1 MQLSVAGMEGFE
13 VGTHWCVAGTQRC
26 LFFAGYGW
34 LVRLRLMTSA
44 ELDGDKSLRPPR
56 IIRIAVEK
64 LFGSLDHDIKL
75 RRQDRVTILH
85 GINGVGKTKLLE
97 LTAALIQV
105 RLDRLTQIPFTRL
118 QLDLDDDTSVEV
130 TQDQNVQA
138 LPVPS
143 RAARIASRLRKI
155 VRHHKL
161 TVRRINTRSGQEL
174 KALSPEDLFNWHET
188 APHHPAL
195 PPWISPLREGVW
207 YDSRDG
213 EVLTREELIDRYE
226 LPSGALQTPTP
237 FQKAFREVV
246 PCTRAHLIE
255 TQRLLRQSRTRRPD
269 EEDSSAMV
277 MTVREIAEE
286 LRRKISEVQNEF
298 FRKDQELARTL
309 TERVLSATVQADSEG
324 PALRN
329 RLAAL
334 HDHRKRLE
342 KVGLL
347 ETGTLGPTFA
357 PAQAESLRGDK
368 ALMIAVH
375 AEDTEQKFKVLDAL
389 ATRLELFLFGMN
401 EKLAYP
407 KKLVL
412 TPTRELTV
420 QRHGETISLEQLSSG
435 EQHELVLL
443 YDLAFRIQPN
453 TLVLI
458 DEPEL
463 SLHPKWQEQFL
474 DDILKLAKAGEFDV
488 VLATHS
494 PYIIGNRND
503 LCVELKAEEPT

>member
-1 MQLSVAGMEGFE
+1 
-13 VGTHWCVAGTQRC
+13 
-26 LFFAGYGW
+26 
-34 LVRLRLMTSA
+34 MTFA

-56 IIRIAVEK
+56 IIRIAVRK
-64 LFGSLDHDIKL
+64 LFGSLDHDIEL
-75 RRQDRVTILH
+75 RMQDRVTILH

-97 LTAALIQV
+97 LTAALTQARLSRLEQV
-105 RLDRLTQIPFTRL
+105 KFETL
-118 QLDLDDDTSVEV
+118 QLDLEDKTSVVV
-130 TQDQNVQA
+130 TQSDQPSLNQPP
-138 LPVPS
+138 LPPLTGPIRKQIPTQRTIS
-143 RAARIASRLRKI
+143 IHRID
-155 VRHHKL
+155 
-161 TVRRINTRSGQEL
+161 TRSGNIL
-174 KALSPEDLFNWHET
+174 
-188 APHHPAL
+188 APLPAAIYFAGLQKWSDL
-195 PPWISPLREGVW
+195 PPLPPSISAMENGLWFDARE
-207 YDSRDG
+207 R
-213 EVLTREELIDRYE
+213 EVLTNEEVMDRYE
-226 LPSGALQTPTP
+226 LPSDPSQAPSLFERG
-237 FQKAFREVV
+237 FRKVV
-246 PCTRAHLIE
+246 PCSRAHLIE
-255 TQRLLRQSRTRRPD
+255 TQRLLRQAWTPRPI

-286 LRRKISEVQNEF
+286 LRRNISEVQNEF
-298 FRKDQELARTL
+298 FRKDQALARTL
-309 TERVLSATVQADSEG
+309 TERVLSATIQADSEG